1 MDDQRSTPRDIT
13 RTFGVRCLTTLVS
26 GAVLEGL
33 VVDCSEEGARIAG
46 DTVGARV
53 GDEAELVFLFLSG
66 EKVAYRCTIK
76 HVDPEQ
82 GTIGVMFTSD
92 PIPIEVH
99 DTE

>member
-1 MDDQRSTPRDIT
+1 MDDQRSTLRDIT

-33 VVDCSEEGARIAG
+33 VADCSESGARIVG
-46 DTVGARV
+46 DTMGARV
-53 GDEAELVFLFLSG
+53 GDEAEIVFLFLSG
-66 EKVAYRCTIK
+66 EKVGYRCSIR

-82 GTIGVMFTSD
+82 GTIGVMYTSD
-92 PIPIEVH
+92 PIPIKVH